1 MLPATISATVEAGE
15 AEGARQVLSNQCAG
29 VAELVDARDLKS
41 LVPHGTCRFDSGPPH
56 QYIRKDILAYERAAY
71 GEQIVHALSRQLT
84 GEYGRGFSR
93 PNLFHMIRFAE
104 TFPDRKIVYA
114 LSRQLGRIHMAQSSL
129 RACSK

>member
-1 MLPATISATVEAGE
+1 
-15 AEGARQVLSNQCAG
+15 
-29 VAELVDARDLKS
+29 
-41 LVPHGTCRFDSGPPH
+41 
-56 QYIRKDILAYERAAY
+56 
-71 GEQIVHALSRQLT
+71 LT